1 MKTKLYLLVALL
13 LLTAI
18 FVSYDKGEG
27 EPEMSYTVAFDSNGD
42 VPTLQ
47 AQIVKAGENAT
58 APAINPVK
66 TGYVFMFWQLSG
78 TSTAYNF
85 STPVNS
91 DMTLQAQ
98 WKKEASLAYWQVVS
112 VQCQ

>member
-18 FVSYDKGEG
+18 FVSYDKGG
-27 EPEMSYTVAFDSNGD
+27 SEPDMSYTVTFDSNGR

-47 AQIVKAGENAT
+47 SQTVKAGEKAI
-58 APAINPVK
+58 APATNPIK

-78 TSTAYNF
+78 TSIAYNF
-85 STPVNS
+85 NTPVNS
-91 DMTLQAQ
+91 NITLQAQ
-98 WKKEASLAYWQVVS
+98 WKKEVNFAYWQVIGI
-112 VQCQ
+112 QCQ